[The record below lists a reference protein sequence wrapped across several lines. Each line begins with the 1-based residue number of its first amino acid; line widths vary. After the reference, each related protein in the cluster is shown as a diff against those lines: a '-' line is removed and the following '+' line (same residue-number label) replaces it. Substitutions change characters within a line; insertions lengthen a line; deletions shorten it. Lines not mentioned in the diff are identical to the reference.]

1 MKDTPMQIKP
11 HLIIKS
17 TKSCEIGTGLGGMLN
32 FNTLNA
38 KPYVIPKFSD
48 GNNSSTNKCDNLKR
62 SSARC
67 IKHTF

>member
-17 TKSCEIGTGLGGMLN
+17 TKSCEIGTGLDGMLN
-32 FNTLNA
+32 FNTLNT
-38 KPYVIPKFSD
+38 KPHVTPKFSD
-48 GNNSSTNKCDNLKR
+48 GNNSSTNKHNNLKR
-62 SSARC
+62 PSTRC